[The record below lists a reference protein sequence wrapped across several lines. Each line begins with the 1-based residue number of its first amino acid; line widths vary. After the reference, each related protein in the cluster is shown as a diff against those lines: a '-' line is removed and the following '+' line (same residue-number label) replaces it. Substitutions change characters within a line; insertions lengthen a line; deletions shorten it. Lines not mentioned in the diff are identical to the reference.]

1 MKVRPNSTI
10 SRRLAA
16 VGAVAALGAGLS
28 ACNDQRGMSSARAW
42 APIPSDTLALMSA
55 KGTDAHEPVL
65 IRTYKKEAELEIWK
79 RRKSDGKYALLKT
92 YPMCRWSGQLGPKVR
107 EGDRQVP
114 EGFYAI
120 APGQMNPN
128 SNYYLSF
135 NVGYPNAY
143 DKALGRTGGMI
154 MVHGDCSSAGCFSM
168 TDNQIAE
175 IYAIA
180 REGFG
185 GGQREIQLQSYPFR
199 MTTENLAKHRLDPNM
214 AFWKQ
219 LKQGSDHFEVTKL
232 EPKVNVCGRRYVFD
246 ASAPNGGRID
256 PNGACPPLTVDPQVQ
271 SLVAEKENQD
281 AAKVAELVSKGVR
294 PIRVKYADGGQHPD
308 FAGVQMV
315 SRPEALAQAP
325 IEIPMDS
332 PKGKKAETKLAA
344 ARPAA
349 QPQETVAAKAPE
361 PAQPAVAM
369 AAASSPG
376 ARDMI
381 GRWLGMNKP
390 DAKTEAPVPATP
402 ATIPVTDPDK
412 PAAKTYKASKQPQTT
427 AAKPKPQASIEPA
440 AAGRHLTGDR
450 PAVASIAAGDQT
462 R

>member
-1 MKVRPNSTI
+1 MKVRPNFTLL
-10 SRRLAA
+10 RRLAA
-16 VGAVAALGAGLS
+16 FGALAVLGASLS
-28 ACNDQRGMSSARAW
+28 ACNDPHNMANARAW
-42 APIPSDTLALMSA
+42 KPIPSDTLALMA
-55 KGTDAHEPVL
+55 NKGTDAHEPVL
-65 IRTYKKEAELEIWK
+65 IRTYKKEAEFEIWK
-79 RRKSDGKYALLKT
+79 RRKADGKYTLLKT

-120 APGQMNPN
+120 SPGQMNPN

-143 DKALGRTGGMI
+143 DRALGRTGGMI

-199 MTTENLAKHRLDPNM
+199 MTAENLAKHRLDPNM

-219 LKQGSDHFEVTKL
+219 LKEGSDHFEVTKL

-256 PNGACPPLTVDPQVQ
+256 PNGACPTLTVDPQIK
-271 SLVAEKENQD
+271 SLVAEKESHDN
-281 AAKVAELVSKGVR
+281 AKVAELVSKGVR
-294 PIRVKYADGGQHPD
+294 AIRVKYADGGQNPA
-308 FAGVQMV
+308 FAHVDMV

-325 IEIPMDS
+325 IEIPMDN
-332 PKGKKAETKLAA
+332 PKGKKAETKFAA
-344 ARPAA
+344 AKPVKAGKPASEA
-349 QPQETVAAKAPE
+349 EQTVAAKSE
-361 PAQPAVAM
+361 PARPPVAL
-369 AAASSPG
+369 AAATPG

-381 GRWLGMNKP
+381 GRWLGMNNT
-390 DAKTEAPVPATP
+390 AKAPEPPAAVPATP
-402 ATIPVTDPDK
+402 ETILVTDPDK
-412 PAAKTYKASKQPQTT
+412 PAK
-427 AAKPKPQASIEPA
+427 
-440 AAGRHLTGDR
+440 RR
-450 PAVASIAAGDQT
+450 